1 MSSVSICAI
10 LLTVFEFSTD
20 VANKHLISS
29 RVKIGKVAERF
40 FSNLNGSH
48 TTVHAAES
56 AAATAAGWLEVC
68 SALTAFLNQQRNTQR
83 TDG

>member
-1 MSSVSICAI
+1 VLKLEKSPN
-10 LLTVFEFSTD
+10 VFFP
-20 VANKHLISS
+20 
-29 RVKIGKVAERF
+29 
-40 FSNLNGSH
+40 NLNGSH

>member
-1 MSSVSICAI
+1 VLKLEKSPN
-10 LLTVFEFSTD
+10 VF
-20 VANKHLISS
+20 V
-29 RVKIGKVAERF
+29 
-40 FSNLNGSH
+40 SNLNGSH

-56 AAATAAGWLEVC
+56 AATAAGWLEVC